1 MQEHG
6 KRGSWAF
13 ETASRLSFQVSPI
26 GLITAAVFTEPYVS
40 LNIVSGTS
48 ASQRDCVLVLAT

>member
-13 ETASRLSFQVSPI
+13 EAASRLSFQVRTI
-26 GLITAAVFTEPYVS
+26 GLITAAVFSEPYGS
-40 LNIVSGTS
+40 PNIVSGTS
-48 ASQRDCVLVLAT
+48 ASQQDCFHVLAT